1 MNKTKNNQIGFEIEK
16 YKKNI
21 KQREINNW
29 IKAIFN
35 ELDLSDKYCSL
46 YFCSDE
52 KMRELN
58 NNFRGKDETT
68 DVLSF
73 PEDSSTSID
82 KFFLGDIVISI
93 PQVIYQKG
101 DFGGDLDREIKFLIL
116 HSILHL
122 IGYDH
127 ENDNGEQE
135 RKENYI
141 FKKLLGE

>member
-1 MNKTKNNQIGFEIEK
+1 MNKTKNNQIGFEIEE

-73 PEDSSTSID
+73 PEDSNISLD

-93 PQVIYQKG
+93 PQTKRQKNDFEG
-101 DFGGDLDREIKFLIL
+101 DFNREIKFLIL

-127 ENDNGEQE
+127 EKDDGEQE
-135 RKENYI
+135 IKEIYI

>member
-1 MNKTKNNQIGFEIEK
+1 MKRNNQIGFELEE
-16 YKKNI
+16 YKRDI
-21 KQREINNW
+21 KQRGLNSW
-29 IKAIFN
+29 IKEILS
-35 ELDLSDKYCSL
+35 ELELGDKYCSL

-52 KMRELN
+52 KMRDLN
-58 NNFRGKDETT
+58 SSFRGKDSTT

-73 PEDSSTSID
+73 PEDSGTSFD

-93 PQVIYQKG
+93 PQAKRQLNDYEG
-101 DFGGDLDREIKFLIL
+101 SLEREIKFLVL

-127 ENDNGEQE
+127 EVDNGEHE
-135 RKENYI
+135 EKENYI